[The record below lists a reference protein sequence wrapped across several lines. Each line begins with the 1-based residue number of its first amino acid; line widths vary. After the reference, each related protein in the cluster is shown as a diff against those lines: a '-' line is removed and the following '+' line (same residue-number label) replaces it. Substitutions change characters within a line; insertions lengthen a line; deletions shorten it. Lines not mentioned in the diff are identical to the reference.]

1 MNRGAKTEAKKLM
14 CLLAVLLM
22 AACSGN
28 SVIRRMEQ
36 IKTVGN
42 HDPEKALVMLDSLQ
56 NAVKSEGEYVGNK
69 YELLRIRLSDK
80 ANVMP
85 SSDATIRKLVP
96 YFERVGSHQEKQ
108 EAYYYAG
115 SIYRD
120 LQDTPRA
127 LENFFKS
134 LDIALEHK
142 KACDP
147 IMLRNT
153 YSNLHYLFYMV
164 KDYPDALE
172 YGLKELESCRQTK
185 TDVVLPF
192 NHIAATYLDMDSL
205 RQAEA
210 TSDSAFAYIMQSGDI
225 HKYQESLA
233 FLLYYYSYM
242 GKVEKARKCMS
253 LMESNPLENGDYCTC
268 MTYAFYYEALGKN
281 DSAAI
286 YCKKVLE
293 DAKDTLYMY
302 DAAKHLFIYYNE
314 KGDEPGAAR
323 YAKAYMD
330 MSSAMDFG
338 RRQELAA
345 TVNNQYK
352 YHLDQ
357 KRELDLLYEKERYR
371 KTLVIVSLAGLLLVC
386 LGYIFY
392 VRRGNKHLREVVALS
407 AELKRITEEES
418 RLRKMIKEKQEQ
430 NKAFIQLLHQSELE
444 EKAEDV
450 VYAVRQ
456 SSAGKREMTSAEWKR
471 LYQAVD
477 ELYPSF
483 KDRILRELGTF
494 TEQQQQVCY
503 LMRIGLSKPQIQNMT
518 NLSRVTV
525 WRWVKKFNWVF
536 EPE

>member
-1 MNRGAKTEAKKLM
+1 MGIKKSF
-14 CLLAVLLM
+14 CLFFILLI
-22 AACSGN
+22 ASCSNDG
-28 SVIRRMEQ
+28 IMEKMEQ

-42 HDPEKALVMLDSLQ
+42 HDPETALTMLDSLELD
-56 NAVKSEGEYVGNK
+56 VRDGGEYVRNK
-69 YELLRIRLSDK
+69 YDLLRIRLNDK
-80 ANVMP
+80 ANHMP
-85 SSDATIRKLVP
+85 SSDMMIKKLVA
-96 YFERVGSHQEKQ
+96 YFEEKGSVPEKQ
-108 EAYYYAG
+108 EVYYYAG

-134 LDIALEHK
+134 LDFALDYPKE
-142 KACDP
+142 CDP

-164 KDYPDALE
+164 KDYPDAQE

-185 TDVVLPF
+185 SDVVLPF
-192 NHIAATYLDMDSL
+192 NHIAATYLDMDSM

-210 TSDSAFAYIMQSGDI
+210 ASDSAFAYIMQSGDI

-242 GKVEKARKCMS
+242 EKVEKARKCMS

-268 MTYAFYYEALGKN
+268 MTYAFYYEALGKK

-302 DAAKHLFIYYNE
+302 DAAKHLFTYYDE
-314 KGDEPGAAR
+314 LGDEHNAAR

-338 RRQELAA
+338 RRQELSA

-352 YHLDQ
+352 YHLDKKKEQ
-357 KRELDLLYEKERYR
+357 DLKDEKKQY
-371 KTLVIVSLAGLLLVC
+371 KNMFFIVCLAALLLVC
-386 LGYIFY
+386 LGFIYHIWK
-392 VRRGNKHLREVVALS
+392 RNRHLKEVVALLEENKAREQQL
-407 AELKRITEEES
+407 AERE
-418 RLRKMIKEKQEQ
+418 EQ
-430 NKAFIQLLHQSELE
+430 NKAIIKLMHKTELE
-444 EKAEDV
+444 GTAEEV
-450 VYAVRQ
+450 IEAIRQ
-456 SSAGKREMTSAEWKR
+456 VSTGKKEMTAAEWKQ
-471 LYQAVD
+471 LYYAVD
-477 ELYPSF
+477 ALYPSF
-483 KDRILRELGTF
+483 KDKLVKELGNY

-503 LMRIGLSKPQIQNMT
+503 LMRIGLSNPQIQNMT
-518 NLSRVTV
+518 NLSRPTV
-525 WRWVKKFNWVF
+525 WRWVKKYDWVL
-536 EPE
+536 EADGKITSK

>member
-56 NAVKSEGEYVGNK
+56 NAAKSEGEYVGNK

-153 YSNLHYLFYMV
+153 YSNLQYLFYMV

-192 NHIAATYLDMDSL
+192 NHIAGTYLDMDSMRL
-205 RQAEA
+205 AEA
-210 TSDSAFAYIMQSGDI
+210 ASDSAFAYIMQSGDI

-242 GKVEKARKCMS
+242 EKVEKARKCMS
-253 LMESNPLENGDYCTC
+253 LMESNPLESGDYCTC

-357 KRELDLLYEKERYR
+357 KREQDLLYEKERYR
-371 KTLVIVSLAGLLLVC
+371 KTLVIVSLVGLLLVC

-525 WRWVKKFNWVF
+525 WRWVKKFDWVF